1 MLDPVLR
8 RESPL
13 PRNDYI
19 AIEGPIGVGKTTLAR
34 LMQAQFGAQLLL
46 EGFEENPF
54 LKDFYADRAR
64 YAFQTQVFF
73 ILGRY
78 QQQTRALPGLL
89 GAGPVISD
97 YTFAKDR
104 LFAQLNLQGDELG
117 TYERLYSVLAENII
131 LPDLVVYLY
140 ADTPVLMERIALRD
154 RTYERNMSAEY
165 IESLVQAYEMF
176 FAQYSQTAMLR
187 LNTHALD
194 IVHRPVDLEEVL
206 QRVRSALRHGT
217 HQMALPQFK
226 EL

>member
-1 MLDPVLR
+1 
-8 RESPL
+8 
-13 PRNDYI
+13 
-19 AIEGPIGVGKTTLAR
+19 
-34 LMQAQFGAQLLL
+34 MQAQIGAQLLL

-154 RTYERNMSAEY
+154 RAYERNISAEY
-165 IESLVQAYEMF
+165 IESLVQAYEVF
-176 FAQYSQTAMLR
+176 FAQYSQTVMLR

>member
-13 PRNDYI
+13 PGNDYI

-34 LMQAQFGAQLLL
+34 LMQAHLGAQLLL

-78 QQQTRALPGLL
+78 QQQTRALPRLL

>member
-1 MLDPVLR
+1 MPG
-8 RESPL
+8 
-13 PRNDYI
+13 NDYI

-89 GAGPVISD
+89 GTRPVISD

-140 ADTPVLMERIALRD
+140 ADTPILIERIALRD
-154 RTYERNMSAEY
+154 RTYERSISAEY